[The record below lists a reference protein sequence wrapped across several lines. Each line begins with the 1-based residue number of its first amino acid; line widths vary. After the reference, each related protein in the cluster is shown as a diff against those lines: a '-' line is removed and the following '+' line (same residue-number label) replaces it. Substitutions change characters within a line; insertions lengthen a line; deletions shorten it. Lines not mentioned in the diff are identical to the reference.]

1 MLISFV
7 AFPLFPPSLLALK
20 MQELEQRVIEA
31 EQRAE
36 DAEKQVRDSLM
47 VALVQAKQELPLNSF
62 QSSIQTAVCNAV
74 LC

>member
-1 MLISFV
+1 MNFQVMLISFLS
-7 AFPLFPPSLLALK
+7 FPLSPPSLLALK

-47 VALVQAKQELPLNSF
+47 VALVQAQ
-62 QSSIQTAVCNAV
+62 Q
-74 LC
+74 

>member
-1 MLISFV
+1 MNFQVMLISF
-7 AFPLFPPSLLALK
+7 LSSHLSPPPLALK

-47 VALVQAKQELPLNSF
+47 VTLVQAQ
-62 QSSIQTAVCNAV
+62 Q
-74 LC
+74 

>member
-1 MLISFV
+1 
-7 AFPLFPPSLLALK
+7 

-47 VALVQAKQELPLNSF
+47 VALVQVQQLTHSKFLP
-62 QSSIQTAVCNAV
+62 V
-74 LC
+74 